1 MDALLE
7 SLEPKT
13 LWSYFLELSKIPR
26 GSKNE
31 QAAAKWVLDQA
42 KALGL
47 EASQDAIGN
56 VIIRKPAAPGREKA
70 PLTAMQ
76 AHVDMVC
83 EKNEATKHDFTKD
96 PIQVWRDGDLLRAR
110 GTTLG
115 ADNGI
120 GVASALAVLA
130 SRDIAHGP
138 LEVLITIDEE
148 TGLTGAGNLQ
158 PGVLKA
164 QYLLNLDS
172 EEEGD
177 LTIGCAGGM
186 DTVATRKMK
195 QVPVA
200 AGSRPYRIKVLGLKG
215 GHSGVEIHQGRGNA
229 LRILGQLLF
238 RLVPEFGLQVGEFH
252 GGNKRNAIPRE
263 ASATV
268 FMAPERLDAVKAALT
283 REQKIAQDEL
293 GAFDP
298 GLQLQIEPASVAPE
312 RAFAA
317 EDVAA
322 VVDYLFGM
330 VHGVVAMSPDIP
342 DLVQTSTNLAMIATR
357 GAEVEVCLSHRS
369 SVETSK
375 YVVADRVQALSR
387 LAGFETTR
395 GDGYPGWKPEPKAS
409 LVQLVNRAHE
419 KTFGKPMAIKA
430 IHAGLECGLI
440 GEKYPE
446 MEMVSIGPNM
456 WDVHTPD
463 ENVSIPSVANFWILL
478 KAILEAL

>member
-42 KALGL
+42 RAMGL
-47 EASQDAIGN
+47 QAQQDAIGN
-56 VIIRKPAAPGREKA
+56 VIVRKPATPGREKA
-70 PLTAMQ
+70 PITVLQ

-96 PIQVWRDGDLLRAR
+96 PIQVWRDGDLLRAK

-120 GVASALAVLA
+120 GVASAMAVMA
-130 SRDIAHGP
+130 AKDIPHGP
-138 LEVLITIDEE
+138 LEFLITIDEE

-158 PGVLKA
+158 PGLLKGK
-164 QYLLNLDS
+164 YFLNLDS

-177 LTIGCAGGM
+177 LTIGCAGGL

-200 AGSRPYRIKVLGLKG
+200 AGARPYRLKVLGLKG

-229 LRILGQLLF
+229 LRILGQILF
-238 RLVPEFGLQVGEFH
+238 RLVPAFDLQVGEFH

-268 FMAPERLDAVKAALT
+268 FLDPAKEGALKASLAK
-283 REQKIAQDEL
+283 EQKIAQDEL

-298 GLQLQIEPASVAPE
+298 GLHFEFEPAAEAPE
-312 RAFAA
+312 LAFAPG
-317 EDVAA
+317 DTQA
-322 VVDYLFGM
+322 VVDYLFSM

-357 GAEVEVCLSHRS
+357 GAEVEICLSHRS
-369 SVETSK
+369 SVEASK
-375 YVVADRVQALSR
+375 FVVADRVEALSR

-409 LVQLVNRAHE
+409 LVKLVNGVHE

-463 ENVSIPSVANFWILL
+463 ENVSIPSVGAFWKLL
-478 KAILEAL
+478 VAILAAV

>member
-31 QAAAKWVLDQA
+31 QAAAKWVLEQA
-42 KALGL
+42 RAMGL
-47 EASQDAIGN
+47 EAQQDTIGN
-56 VIIRKPAAPGREKA
+56 VIIRKPATPGRENA
-70 PLTAMQ
+70 PITAMQ

-83 EKNEATKHDFTKD
+83 EKNEATQHDFTKD
-96 PIQVWRDGDLLRAR
+96 PIQVWRDGDLLRAK

-130 SRDIAHGP
+130 AKDIPHGP

-158 PGVLKA
+158 PGLLKA
-164 QYLLNLDS
+164 RYLLNLDS

-177 LTIGCAGGM
+177 LTIGCAGGL

-200 AGSRPYRIKVLGLKG
+200 AGARPYRVKVLGLKG

-229 LRILGQLLF
+229 LRILGQILF
-238 RLVPEFGLQVGEFH
+238 RLVPEFGLQVGGFQ

-268 FMAPERLDAVKAALT
+268 FMDPAKEGALKAALA

-298 GLQLQIEPASVAPE
+298 GLCFDFEPAAEAPE
-312 RAFAA
+312 QAFAP
-317 EDVAA
+317 EDTQA
-322 VVDYLFGM
+322 VVDYLFSM

-342 DLVQTSTNLAMIATR
+342 GLVQTSTNLAMIATR
-357 GAEVEVCLSHRS
+357 GTEVEVCLSHRS
-369 SVETSK
+369 SVEASK
-375 YVVADRVQALSR
+375 YVVADRVLALSR
-387 LAGFETTR
+387 LAGFETSR

-409 LVQLVNRAHE
+409 LVTLVNGVHE

-440 GEKYPE
+440 GEKYPG

-463 ENVSIPSVANFWILL
+463 ENVSISSVANFWKLL
-478 KAILEAL
+478 VAILAAV